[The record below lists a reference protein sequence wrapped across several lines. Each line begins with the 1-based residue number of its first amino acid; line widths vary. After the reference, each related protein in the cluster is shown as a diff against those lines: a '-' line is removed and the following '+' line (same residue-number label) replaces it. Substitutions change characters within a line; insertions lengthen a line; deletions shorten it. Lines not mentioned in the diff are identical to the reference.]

1 MLIKRAFFMGKI
13 GTKWE
18 SYLKTFIIR
27 CSIYILLLNV
37 LRDDDNETVR
47 CSATH
52 NLNDIA
58 KDNADIVVQ
67 FAQKFGGESAN
78 GDKFIKHGYRTVL
91 TQEPPVILSFYGLSP
106 EDLSV
111 TNLVLECDAL
121 HVGDSLAFEFNIT
134 NVNENTRKV
143 QLEYAINYRKNNG

>member
-1 MLIKRAFFMGKI
+1 MGKI
-13 GTKWE
+13 GTKGE

-47 CSATH
+47 RSATH

-67 FAQKFGGESAN
+67 FAQKFGGESVN

-91 TQEPPVILSFYGLSP
+91 TQEHSVILSFYGLSP

-111 TNLVLECDAL
+111 TDLVLECDAL

-143 QLEYAINYRKNNG
+143 QLEYAINYRKNNGQ